1 MVKVF
6 HLFDYYLYMIYKC
19 KYCGKEFESSQ
30 KIAGHTLH
38 CKKSPKYEQS
48 IEQLKKARSGIR
60 RDENGQIFIHKG
72 EICECQFCHKQFKLH
87 GLKNHE
93 RYCDLNPN
101 KSVYYRCYRKDRIYY
116 VPGGWN
122 KGLTK
127 ETDERVKKMSE
138 TVKKHY
144 KEGLYQIWCTGK
156 TKENNETVRKIA
168 ESNSEYMKKKHKK
181 GEAFYWGKYGKISYP
196 EQYFMNIFNK
206 EFPPYEYNYHE
217 LTYYLDFA
225 WVQSKKYIEIDGE
238 QHKKQIEHDIER
250 DNKLKELG
258 WSCIRV
264 DWSKFIKLD
273 ESERQ
278 NFINDLKQFIIN

>member
-6 HLFDYYLYMIYKC
+6 HLFNYYLYMIYKC

-30 KIAGHTLH
+30 KVAGHTLH
-38 CKKSPKYEQS
+38 CKQSPKYEQS
-48 IEQLKKARSGIR
+48 VEQLKKARSGIR

-101 KSVYYRCYRKDRIYY
+101 KSVYYRYYRKDRIYY

-138 TVKKHY
+138 TVKN
-144 KEGLYQIWCTGK
+144 I
-156 TKENNETVRKIA
+156 I
-168 ESNSEYMKKKHKK
+168 KK
-181 GEAFYWGKYGKISYP
+181 
-196 EQYFMNIFNK
+196 
-206 EFPPYEYNYHE
+206 
-217 LTYYLDFA
+217 
-225 WVQSKKYIEIDGE
+225 V
-238 QHKKQIEHDIER
+238 
-250 DNKLKELG
+250 
-258 WSCIRV
+258 
-264 DWSKFIKLD
+264 FIKSGVL
-273 ESERQ
+273 EKQKKIMKLLER
-278 NFINDLKQFIIN
+278 